1 MTNKQAPQVT
11 FTFSLEAIQLIQAGL
26 AHLPLGQSKGLFDA
40 IEKVTQEQLAAQD
53 KTKTRSEAE
62 AEASQT

>member
-11 FTFSLEAIQLIQAGL
+11 FTFSLEAIQLIQSGL

-40 IEKVTQEQLAAQD
+40 IEKGTQDQLAQQAQAA
-53 KTKTRSEAE
+53 AE
-62 AEASQT
+62 AVKDPEVAA